1 MPSFLTTSIRITINM
16 DQTHV
21 IDKLVQVVDSELKSY
36 QKDNLKHRFNDLADP
51 KIYVLD
57 LKATLIVQFQ
67 PRLFYRVFSSF

>member
-36 QKDNLKHRFNDLADP
+36 QKDNLKHRFNDWADP
-51 KIYVLD
+51 KIFVFD

-67 PRLFYRVFSSF
+67 PGLFLSRF